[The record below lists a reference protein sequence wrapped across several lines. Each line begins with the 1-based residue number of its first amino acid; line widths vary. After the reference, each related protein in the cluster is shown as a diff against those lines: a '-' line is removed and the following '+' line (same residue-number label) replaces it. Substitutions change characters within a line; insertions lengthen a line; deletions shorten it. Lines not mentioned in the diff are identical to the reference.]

1 MDLSTLDTEGIAR
14 VPELL
19 TPGECAETAALFDED
34 ACFRSTVV
42 MARHAFG
49 EGSYRY
55 FADPLPDLVQKLREE
70 LYPPL
75 ARVANDWAA
84 RLGEPGYPDTL
95 AEMRSRC
102 AAAGQTRPTP
112 LLLRYGPGGHNRLH
126 QDVYGDLTFPLQV
139 SVLLDRPDVDFTGGE
154 SVFTEQV
161 PRQQSRAIVERP
173 RQGDALV
180 FPVRYRP
187 VQGARGVHRRQL
199 RHGVSAVRAGRR
211 HVLGIIFHDAP

>member
-1 MDLSTLDTEGIAR
+1 MDLRTLDTEGIAR
-14 VPELL
+14 IPALL
-19 TPGECAETAALFDED
+19 TPGECAETAALFDD
-34 ACFRSTVV
+34 DDRFRSTVV

-84 RLGEPGYPDTL
+84 RLGEPGHPETL
-95 AEMRSRC
+95 AELRAWC
-102 AAAGQTRPTP
+102 AQAGQTRPTP

-126 QDVYGDLTFPLQV
+126 QDVYGDRTFPLQV

-173 RQGDALV
+173 GHGDALV

-187 VQGARGVHRRQL
+187 VRGARGVHRRQL
-199 RHGVSAVRAGRR
+199 RHGVSAVRSGRR